1 MTPTKF
7 RDFVHKHGTAEQYKT
22 GQVFHGHDFPAKLFV
37 LKTGYVKRYQATNPH
52 QRVIELIYG
61 PGRIISLSQLYAALF
76 GVEQNQEDLIY
87 VYEAMT
93 DVEAWVVTHDQVMQA
108 LQKGPELYK
117 DFFYESGLTLRANIN
132 RLASNALKDDY
143 KKVTHQ
149 IKCLADEF
157 GDVVQHK
164 GKPVTKILA
173 PLRPIDMAEQLN
185 ISVEVADAVMSS
197 LNKNG
202 IIVIEGSTVYVPD
215 GAQLKDEYLK
225 TSF

>member
-1 MTPTKF
+1 M
-7 RDFVHKHGTAEQYKT
+7 EQYKT
-22 GQVFHGHDFPAKLFV
+22 GQVFHGHDFPTKLFI
-37 LKTGYVKRYQATNPH
+37 LKTGYVKRYQATNPE

-61 PGRIISLSQLYAALF
+61 PGRIISLSQLYATLF

-93 DVEAWVVTHDQVMQA
+93 DVEAWVVTHDQVMEA

-143 KKVTHQ
+143 KKVAHQ
-149 IKCLADEF
+149 LKCLADEF
-157 GDVVQHK
+157 GEAVEHK
-164 GKPVTKILA
+164 GNPMTRILV

-185 ISVEVADAVMSS
+185 ISIEVADAVMNS

-202 IIVIEGSTVYVPD
+202 IIIIQGNTILVPD
-215 GAQLKDEYLK
+215 EARLKDEYLK